1 MRKAGN
7 LPRYC
12 AVVTTFENLKFSE
25 PSGGLQGCYGELY
38 CKLSIIP
45 LYCKLLIIPLYC
57 KLLIIPLHY
66 KLLIIPLYYK
76 LLIIPL

>member
-1 MRKAGN
+1 VRKADN

-25 PSGGLQGCYGELY
+25 PSGGFQACYGE
-38 CKLSIIP
+38 
-45 LYCKLLIIPLYC
+45 LYCKLLIIPLYY
-57 KLLIIPLHY
+57 KLLIISLYY

-76 LLIIPL
+76 LLIISLY